1 MRCSYQDLYAVIQE
15 ILPFTSVRGFFFYI
29 FSLFLKNISLLL
41 SIKINQ
47 TTCRKEDENMTSANI
62 YNSIASRTGGDIYI
76 GVVGPVRTGKST
88 FIKRFM
94 DVLVLPNIT
103 DESKRERAK
112 DELPQSSSGR
122 TIMTTEPKF
131 IPEDA
136 AEVTA
141 DDSMRFRVRLIDCV
155 GYIVPGSLGYI
166 ENDKPRMVK
175 TPWFDKEVPFNMAA
189 EIGTKK
195 VIDEHST
202 IGLVI
207 TTDGSIGDI
216 PRSDYEQAEERVINE
231 LKAIKKPFVM
241 LLNSKNPEG
250 ESCKKLTQELSE
262 KYGVGVLAVNCMTL
276 SEQEIKNILAN
287 LLYEFPIK
295 EMKLNFP
302 KWISQLEKEHP
313 LRQGLYAGIIKSA
326 NNLKKVKDARA
337 FVTQVSDGE
346 NICSCK
352 ISDADLSCGSVKVA
366 LDVEP
371 SLFYKVMSEKTGLDI
386 KDEQQLMAE
395 LISLS
400 KAKKDFERF
409 RLALEEVE
417 ATGYGIVMPTMD
429 ELSLDDP
436 EIMKQGGKYGVRLKA
451 SAPSIHMLRANITT
465 EVAPIVGTESQSEE
479 LIMYLLK
486 EFEEEPSKIW
496 QSNIFGKT
504 LDSLVNEGLHNKLYK
519 MPTDARM
526 KLQETLERVINE
538 GCSGLICIIL

>member
-1 MRCSYQDLYAVIQE
+1 
-15 ILPFTSVRGFFFYI
+15 
-29 FSLFLKNISLLL
+29 
-41 SIKINQ
+41 
-47 TTCRKEDENMTSANI
+47 MTNTDI
-62 YNSIASRTGGDIYI
+62 YSSIATRTGGDIYV

-88 FIKRFM
+88 FIKKFM
-94 DVLVLPNIT
+94 QQLVLPNIT
-103 DESKRERAK
+103 DEVKRERAR

-136 AEVTA
+136 VTLTTG
-141 DDSMRFRVRLIDCV
+141 DSMRFSVRLIDCV

-175 TPWFDKEVPFNMAA
+175 TPWFDKEIPFNMAA

-207 TTDGSIGDI
+207 TTDGTIGDI
-216 PRSDYEQAEERVINE
+216 ARNDYEDAEERVISE
-231 LKAIKKPFVM
+231 LKAINKPFVV
-241 LLNSKNPEG
+241 LLNSKTPDSDE
-250 ESCKKLTQELSE
+250 CKALAKQLSD
-262 KYGVGVLAVNCMTL
+262 KYAVSVIPVNCLEMK
-276 SEQEIKNILAN
+276 EEEIKDILSG

-302 KWISQLEKEHP
+302 GWIAKLEKEHP
-313 LRQGLYAGIIKSA
+313 LRSELYSA
-326 NNLKKVKDARA
+326 IASSAACLKKVKDTEKFLSLIAL
-337 FVTQVSDGE
+337 QE
-346 NICSCK
+346 NVNSCK
-352 ISDADLSCGSVKVA
+352 IDDADLSVGSVTVS
-366 LDVEP
+366 LDISP
-371 SLFYKVMSEKTGLDI
+371 DLFYKVLSEKTGLTI
-386 KDEQQLMAE
+386 ENEQQLMSE
-395 LISLS
+395 LVELS

-409 RLALEEVE
+409 RIALEEVE
-417 ATGYGIVMPTMD
+417 ATGYGIVMPTME
-429 ELSLDDP
+429 ELTLDDP
-436 EIMKQGGKYGVRLKA
+436 EIMKQGGRYGVRLKA
-451 SAPSIHMLRANITT
+451 SAPSIHMLRANINT

-486 EFEEEPSKIW
+486 EFEEDPSKIW